1 MASLMLYIKVSVQEQ
16 QKSTKSSEV
25 CRERKN
31 VAEKSRRQTIKTGT
45 SKDTDAP
52 SIMNGNAEVIIVR
65 FRNQSWLRDGIFR
78 DSRSRIT
85 ILGIWDRGFLFW
97 AWSKNPENPQ
107 FRGWRSGFE
116 NPGKIPSG
124 KSRNPWNRDFFFRD
138 SPQIIIY

>member
-65 FRNQSWLRDGIFR
+65 FRNHCLIGTDNSWLRDEKFFGIGMF
-78 DSRSRIT
+78 SIKNFKNG
-85 ILGIWDRGFLFW
+85 GIV
-97 AWSKNPENPQ
+97 PE
-107 FRGWRSGFE
+107 
-116 NPGKIPSG
+116 I
-124 KSRNPWNRDFFFRD
+124 
-138 SPQIIIY
+138 

>member
-1 MASLMLYIKVSVQEQ
+1 MLYIKVSVQEQ

-65 FRNQSWLRDGIFR
+65 F
-78 DSRSRIT
+78 
-85 ILGIWDRGFLFW
+85 
-97 AWSKNPENPQ
+97 KNHCLIVTV
-107 FRGWRSGFE
+107 G
-116 NPGKIPSG
+116 
-124 KSRNPWNRDFFFRD
+124 SRNSRTPNSHTYPNSHTLLAPRKCDYLGTRR
-138 SPQIIIY
+138 ILKE

>member
-31 VAEKSRRQTIKTGT
+31 VEKSRRQTIKTGT

-65 FRNQSWLRDGIFR
+65 FRKHCLIGRELASGCKFSGIEIF
-78 DSRSRIT
+78 SV
-85 ILGIWDRGFLFW
+85 
-97 AWSKNPENPQ
+97 ENL
-107 FRGWRSGFE
+107 
-116 NPGKIPSG
+116 
-124 KSRNPWNRDFFFRD
+124 
-138 SPQIIIY
+138 

>member
-31 VAEKSRRQTIKTGT
+31 VEKSRRQTIKTGT

-65 FRNQSWLRDGIFR
+65 FRKPCLKGTEASGWNFLG
-78 DSRSRIT
+78 SRFFQAKI
-85 ILGIWDRGFLFW
+85 
-97 AWSKNPENPQ
+97 SKNVDI
-107 FRGWRSGFE
+107 
-116 NPGKIPSG
+116 GKNLR
-124 KSRNPWNRDFFFRD
+124 KS
-138 SPQIIIY
+138 

>member
-31 VAEKSRRQTIKTGT
+31 VEKSRRQTIKTGT

-65 FRNQSWLRDGIFR
+65 LRNLYFQNLE
-78 DSRSRIT
+78 
-85 ILGIWDRGFLFW
+85 LC
-97 AWSKNPENPQ
+97 E
-107 FRGWRSGFE
+107 
-116 NPGKIPSG
+116 
-124 KSRNPWNRDFFFRD
+124 NRDFFMEPEKKPRVNGH
-138 SPQIIIY
+138 QISLLFSNQKS